1 MFVCYVFI
9 VLRAAV
15 SAAPV
20 AQISTKDP
28 NFRLANIVCPWY
40 SDVTQLRGLQ
50 TALQRQQLKKNR
62 LVTVKTERYAG
73 EYVLPLLGND
83 CFKKLVGLM
92 HFSGF
97 NDDMLQELAP
107 ACSGHNL
114 SCKLCTVKNKPTA
127 TTTSSSNSKPDNR
140 GRKFYVCSF
149 PRDQQCKFF
158 LWAEENPHVVRVLI
172 EKEKQKHTDESQ
184 LGPAKIQ
191 ILNRLRF
198 YKEKLDRMTVD
209 ELKDECK
216 RVKSKRKF
224 NERFNDDDIES
235 SDVLAPMKLKTS
247 GSRSELIYM
256 LVCEG
261 ERVLRLSAD
270 AMLDVTAVD
279 VFTTST
285 TVNNG
290 KVNAAATKAT
300 TVEFSD
306 DDNDE
311 GNENHG
317 NSESEDDFKP
327 MKPVT
332 PVKPVASQP
341 VTVVTTAAGTV
352 DPAKLSSFEA
362 FKLQAAA
369 KRLSQSTTPATSS
382 VTMVSNN
389 PSAAIADKASSI
401 AKMPAVAAVTPQSD
415 LVDMSDDEESERDSA
430 TGMTVDHLE
439 DTSDDA
445 DNDSEPSSDILVDS
459 DEDDVAEDSD
469 EDNDTDTGS
478 DSEDDEDSESQGN
491 DSEYE
496 TSTRKR

>member
-1 MFVCYVFI
+1 MLVRVYSLCMVMI
-9 VLRAAV
+9 VA
-15 SAAPV
+15 
-20 AQISTKDP
+20 K
-28 NFRLANIVCPWY
+28 
-40 SDVTQLRGLQ
+40 
-50 TALQRQQLKKNR
+50 
-62 LVTVKTERYAG
+62 E
-73 EYVLPLLGND
+73 
-83 CFKKLVGLM
+83 LVGLM

-114 SCKLCTVKNKPTA
+114 SCKLCTVKNKPT

-140 GRKFYVCSF
+140 GRKFYACSF

-172 EKEKQKHTDESQ
+172 EKEKQKHTDEAQ

-216 RVKSKRKF
+216 RVKSRRKF
-224 NERFNDDDIES
+224 NERFNDDVEG

-261 ERVLRLSAD
+261 ERVLRLSVD
-270 AMLDVTAVD
+270 AMLGATAVD
-279 VFTTST
+279 VIATSA

-290 KVNAAATKAT
+290 KVNTAATKAT

-311 GNENHG
+311 ENENHG

-332 PVKPVASQP
+332 PVKPVASLP
-341 VTVVTTAAGTV
+341 VTVVTAAAGTV

-369 KRLSQSTTPATSS
+369 KRLSQSVTPATSS
-382 VTMVSNN
+382 VTILSNN
-389 PSAAIADKASSI
+389 PSAAVADKALSV
-401 AKMPAVAAVTPQSD
+401 AKMPVVAAVTPQSD
-415 LVDMSDDEESERDSA
+415 LVDMSDDEESEPDNA
-430 TGMTVDHLE
+430 TGMTVDRLE
-439 DTSDDA
+439 DASNDA
-445 DNDSEPSSDILVDS
+445 DDDSEHSSDVLVDS
-459 DEDDVAEDSD
+459 DEEDVAEDSD

-478 DSEDDEDSESQGN
+478 DDSEDDEDSESQGN
-491 DSEYE
+491 DSDYE
-496 TSTRKR
+496 THTRKRKKQQKPSHPASPDDHTSNASKRGRAKKQRAVKRPTESANLDPLDTALRRSFGYLEFREGQR